1 MFTSLKQRAVTRRT
15 SREVYG
21 SIVTQARHET
31 FYREWGVPDTMEGRV
46 EMIILHTALV
56 LDRLSREGEGAMALG
71 QAVTEAYIADIDDA
85 LRQIGTGDMG
95 VPRRVKKA
103 AAALRER
110 RLAYGKALDSDNPD
124 DLAGAVRGFVY
135 PDAEGAPRQADAAA
149 AFATYIRGVSADL
162 AAVPQQALFSGAIS
176 FRAPEDRADVATAT
190 TERLP

>member
-1 MFTSLKQRAVTRRT
+1 MFTSLKQRAILRRT

-31 FYREWGVPDTMEGRV
+31 FYREWCVPDTMEGRL

-56 LDRLSREGEGAMALG
+56 LDRLGREGEAALALG

-85 LRQIGTGDMG
+85 LRQIGTGDIG

-124 DLAGAVRGFVY
+124 DLANVVRTFVFG
-135 PDAEGAPRQADAAA
+135 DEGGVPRQADAAA
-149 AFATYIRGVSADL
+149 AFAAYIRDVSADL
-162 AAVPQQALFSGAIS
+162 AAVSRQTLFSGAIS
-176 FRAPEDRADVATAT
+176 FRAPDDRTNVAAAT

>member
-1 MFTSLKQRAVTRRT
+1 MFTSLKQRAILRRT

-46 EMIILHTALV
+46 EMIILHAALV
-56 LDRLSREGEGAMALG
+56 LDRLGSEGDAALALG

-85 LRQIGTGDMG
+85 LRQIGTGDIG

-110 RLAYGKALDSDNPD
+110 RLAYGKALDGGSLNE
-124 DLAGAVRGFVY
+124 LANVVRGFVFA
-135 PDAEGAPRQADAAA
+135 DEQEAPSQSDAAA
-149 AFATYIRGVSADL
+149 SFATYIKGVRADL
-162 AAVPQQALFSGAIS
+162 AAIPPQALFSGAIT
-176 FRAPEDRADVATAT
+176 FRRPDGPADKGAATMG
-190 TERLP
+190 